1 MSNVKAVVFDWAGT
15 TIDFGSRAPMG
26 AFVAVFKKFGVE
38 LTVEEARRPMGL
50 PKWEHIRALGDIPR
64 VAAAWQQA
72 HGAPFG
78 DADADRIH
86 AVFEPLNAR
95 VVGDYAELIPGT
107 LETVAELRGRGIKIG
122 STTGYT
128 RTIMQALLPLAAEQ
142 RYEPDNLV
150 CAGDLPAGR
159 PTPLMMYKCFV
170 DLGVWPASAVV
181 KVDDT
186 APGIQE
192 GTAAG
197 CWTVGV
203 ALSGN
208 AVGLARDEL
217 AALPADEV
225 ERLRD
230 RATADLRAAGAHDVI
245 DTVADLLPVIDQ
257 IDARLAAG
265 DLPSPALG

>member
-1 MSNVKAVVFDWAGT
+1 MSNLKAVVFDWAGT

-26 AFVAVFKKFGVE
+26 AFVEVFGEFGVE

-50 PKWEHIRALGDIPR
+50 PKWDHIRALGDIPR
-64 VAAAWQQA
+64 VAAAWEQA

-95 VVGDYAELIPGT
+95 VVADYAELIPGT
-107 LETVAELRGRGIKIG
+107 LETVAELRRRGIKIG

-150 CAGDLPAGR
+150 CAGDLPVGR

-170 DLGVWPASAVV
+170 DLGVWPAAAVV

-230 RATADLRAAGAHDVI
+230 RASADLRAAGAHDII
-245 DTVADLLPVIDQ
+245 DTIADLLPLIDR

-265 DLPSPALG
+265 DLPPAPG